1 MKTADAG
8 LVFPVVGFAPDMEI
22 WGFPDLNALTSCG
35 PRTLKEDLAR
45 GMELVDAT
53 GRRWRVIHVRRI
65 GHAGPLWR
73 WLIDAILST
82 PQNRIEHDLE
92 SLDPLTLSDVQ
103 ERCCEVVT
111 VRASDWWDEP
121 EQDVEIPRLLASV
134 RATKTISELPE
145 LLGLDTF
152 ESY

>member
-8 LVFPVVGFAPDMEI
+8 LVFPVVGFTPDIEI
-22 WGFPDLNALTSCG
+22 WGFPDLDALTSCG

-45 GMELVDAT
+45 GMELIDTT
-53 GRRWRVIHVRRI
+53 GRRWRVISVRRV
-65 GHAGPLWR
+65 GRAGPLWR
-73 WLIDAILST
+73 WLIDAVLST

-92 SLDPLTLSDVQ
+92 ALSPLTLSDVQ
-103 ERCCEVVT
+103 ERCCEVVKA
-111 VRASDWWDEP
+111 RASDWCGEP
-121 EQDVEIPRLLASV
+121 EQDVEIPRLLAKV
-134 RATKTISELPE
+134 RGTKAIAELPE